1 MPDETESK
9 PDSLVP
15 VPAAPIDRTAADA
28 IEPDP
33 IQPDPIQDEI
43 DRLEREAAPRPKLC
57 PHCGKEIPRE

>member
-9 PDSLVP
+9 PDPLVP

-28 IEPDP
+28 IE
-33 IQPDPIQDEI
+33 PDPIQDEI